1 MLAVPLVT
9 RGILLHPAM
18 QSITSKQ
25 NRGTAPA
32 HGNGDRSR
40 LAINFRG
47 AKMLRVETQE
57 LNGALIC
64 RLEGRVTG
72 DGAEYVQ
79 ALVSRCQIAMKLVV
93 DLTEVMYVD
102 AIGENVLLLLKK
114 LGAEFVAENS
124 YSRDV
129 CERLQLPHGSSK
141 YIP

>member
-1 MLAVPLVT
+1 MLAVPFVT
-9 RGILLHPAM
+9 RGILTHPAM
-18 QSITSKQ
+18 QSITSKEKP
-25 NRGTAPA
+25 GTAAA
-32 HGNGDRSR
+32 HGNCGHSR
-40 LAINFRG
+40 LAKTLRG

-57 LNGALIC
+57 LDGALIC

-79 ALVSRCQIAMKLVV
+79 TLVSRCQIAMKLVV

-114 LGAEFVAENS
+114 LGAQFVAENS

-129 CERLQLPHGSSK
+129 CERLQLPQGSSK
-141 YIP
+141 